1 MPDRTGYGGD
11 DMVQMIN
18 RFAVKGIPVISCRF
32 GEGHINETYLVTC
45 DTGLSYILQKI
56 NRQVF
61 KNPGELMENIARV
74 TAFLEHRVAD
84 RRMSM
89 HLVPASDGC
98 MYAVDEEGE
107 YWRVYEFVTDS
118 ICLQRAEKPQD
129 LYHVGLAFG
138 NFQQQLADFPAE
150 VLYEAIQDFHNTK
163 VRYMQF
169 HEALI
174 RDVMGRAKDCGEEI
188 EFALAHEQEAGIIMD
203 GLADGTLPLRVT
215 HNDTKLNNILLDYT
229 TRKPLCVID
238 LDTVMPGSAL
248 YDYGDSVRFGVS
260 TAPEDEKDLTKVHV
274 DMNLYQVFTRG
285 YLDGCRGSLT
295 EAEMVLLP
303 VGAKLMTLECG
314 VRFLTDYL
322 NGDHYFRISRKS
334 HNLDRCRTQFKLVQ
348 DMEDRWEEITQMI
361 MKICAELY

>member
-1 MPDRTGYGGD
+1 MPDSTEYGGSN
-11 DMVQMIN
+11 MEQIIN
-18 RFAVKGIPVISCRF
+18 RLAVKGIPVTSCRF

-61 KNPGELMENIARV
+61 QNPEGLMENIVRV
-74 TAFLEHRVAD
+74 TAFLEHRTTD

-98 MYAVDEEGE
+98 MYTVDEKGE

-138 NFQQQLADFPAE
+138 NFQQLLADFPAG
-150 VLYEAIQDFHNTK
+150 VLHESIRDFHNTK

-169 HEALI
+169 HEALE
-174 RDVMGRAKDCGEEI
+174 RDIMGRAESCVKEI
-188 EFALAHEQEAGIIMD
+188 RFALAHESEAGMIVD

-260 TAPEDEKDLTKVHV
+260 TALEDEKDLTKVHV
-274 DMNLYQVFTRG
+274 DMDLYQVFTKG
-285 YLDGCRGSLT
+285 YLDGCGGSLT
-295 EAEMVLLP
+295 EAETVLLP

-314 VRFLTDYL
+314 VRFLTDHL
-322 NGDHYFRISRKS
+322 NGDRYFRISRES

-348 DMEDRWEEITQMI
+348 EMEDRWEEITRMI
-361 MKICAELY
+361 REMS